1 METKEGTTTTLMP
14 AAKAFAGAGAE
25 ATSSAG
31 GGGGDGKKKP
41 PVVIKK
47 VPMPQV
53 LLDYIL
59 SWTRMGPWPSSNDD
73 SDQFLLS
80 PEHRNKDDDDDGFAS
95 FEAKV
100 RAQRE
105 ELSAFLD
112 KKDDEFAVFQA
123 KVRDEVDE
131 NGCYMVDDTY
141 FAKLEAAQALSDEL
155 FAKLNMSGI
164 LFEED

>member
-14 AAKAFAGAGAE
+14 AAKAFAGTGAE

-31 GGGGDGKKKP
+31 GGGGGDGKKP
-41 PVVIKK
+41 K

-59 SWTRMGPWPSSNDD
+59 SWTRMGPWPSSDDD
-73 SDQFLLS
+73 SEFFLS
-80 PEHRNKDDDDDGFAS
+80 PEHRNKDDDDDGFAV

-131 NGCYMVDDTY
+131 NGCYMVDGTY
-141 FAKLEAAQALSDEL
+141 FAELEAAQALSDEL

-164 LFEED
+164 LFEDD

>member
-1 METKEGTTTTLMP
+1 METKEGATTTLMP
-14 AAKAFAGAGAE
+14 AAKAFAGAG
-25 ATSSAG
+25 
-31 GGGGDGKKKP
+31 GGGDNVEKKP
-41 PVVIKK
+41 PVVSKK

-59 SWTRMGPWPSSNDD
+59 SWTRMGPWPSSDD
-73 SDQFLLS
+73 HSEFLLS
-80 PEHRNKDDDDDGFAS
+80 PEHRNQDDDDGFAA

-131 NGCYMVDDTY
+131 NGCYMVDGTY
-141 FAKLEAAQALSDEL
+141 FADLEAAQALSNEL